1 MGSLIRDNKLLLSKL
16 AKSIPSPDDTHG
28 MILHCSGV
36 SDGMSVSLPFYSKNN
51 NRIQIVIPIEKEDIE
66 YVEVKDSVYIC
77 LNTDRVCLMNRARFV
92 GSDMLRDRIVTEY
105 KSFDGFFKDYFQYN
119 VEQYIREDFNA
130 FMNGNSKAY
139 TFDTYIIVLEYLM
152 NKTNYPIN
160 LDTVSNED
168 TFNSIIQYVID
179 NNMVD
184 DVISYMKDITYDFL
198 YESFDNYLKS
208 KTVFTLSKDSYY
220 ENGLLGVV
228 KVDFKNLKYI
238 AFDGVS
244 THDKITFSKSS
255 NKVCGGDLDYVFNG
269 RIEYLGN
276 VVRSS
281 IKICKAPGVNRYRG
295 KLVGVSGLLSH
306 KSFEL
311 SAHWRGVR

>member
-16 AKSIPSPDDTHG
+16 AKSIHSPDDTHG

-36 SDGMSVSLPFYSKNN
+36 SDGMSVSLSFYSKNN

-77 LNTDRVCLMNRARFV
+77 LNTDRMCHMNRARFV

-119 VEQYIREDFNA
+119 VEQYIRDDFKRFQSGIHEGAQFKTFMLVLEFLNSETDYTYYDNA
-130 FMNGNSKAY
+130 IDDNHEFELAIQ
-139 TFDTYIIVLEYLM
+139 YII
-152 NKTNYPIN
+152 
-160 LDTVSNED
+160 
-168 TFNSIIQYVID
+168 D
-179 NNMVD
+179 NHMIEE
-184 DVISYMKDITYDFL
+184 VISYNESVMRKFF
-198 YESFDNYLKS
+198 YESLEKCVESPNAFNVARDG
-208 KTVFTLSKDSYY
+208 YY

-244 THDKITFSKSS
+244 TYDKITFSKSS
-255 NKVCGGDLDYVFNG
+255 NKICGGDLDYVFNG

-281 IKICKAPGVNRYRG
+281 IKICKAPGVNRYTG

-311 SAHWRGVR
+311 SAHWRGVH

>member
-1 MGSLIRDNKLLLSKL
+1 MGSLIQDNKLLLSKL

-36 SDGMSVSLPFYSKNN
+36 SDGMSVSLSFYSKNN

-77 LNTDRVCLMNRARFV
+77 LNTDRMCHMNRARFV

-119 VEQYIREDFNA
+119 VEQYIRDDFERFQSGIHEGAQFKTFMLVLEFLNSETDYTYYDNA
-130 FMNGNSKAY
+130 IDDNHEFELAIQ
-139 TFDTYIIVLEYLM
+139 YII
-152 NKTNYPIN
+152 
-160 LDTVSNED
+160 
-168 TFNSIIQYVID
+168 D
-179 NNMVD
+179 NHMIEE
-184 DVISYMKDITYDFL
+184 VISYNESVMRKFF
-198 YESFDNYLKS
+198 YESLEKCVESPNAFNVARDG
-208 KTVFTLSKDSYY
+208 YY

-244 THDKITFSKSS
+244 TYDKITFSKSS
-255 NKVCGGDLDYVFNG
+255 NKICGGDLDYVFNG

-281 IKICKAPGVNRYRG
+281 IKICKAPGVNRYTG
-295 KLVGVSGLLSH
+295 KLLGVSGLLSH

>member
-1 MGSLIRDNKLLLSKL
+1 MGNLIRDNKLLLSKL

-36 SDGMSVSLPFYSKNN
+36 SDGMSVSLSFYSKNN
-51 NRIQIVIPIEKEDIE
+51 NRIQIVIPIDKDDIE
-66 YVEVKDSVYIC
+66 FVEVKNDVYVC
-77 LNTDRVCLMNRARFV
+77 LNIDKMCNMNRARFV

-119 VEQYIREDFNA
+119 VEQYIRDDFNT

-160 LDTVSNED
+160 LDTVSNGD

-198 YESFDNYLKS
+198 YESFDTYLKS

-238 AFDGVS
+238 AFDGFS
-244 THDKITFSKSS
+244 TYDKITFSKSS
-255 NKVCGGDLDYVFNG
+255 NKICSGDLDYVFNG

-281 IKICKAPGVNRYRG
+281 IKICKAPGVNRYTG

-311 SAHWRGVR
+311 SAHWRGV

>member
-1 MGSLIRDNKLLLSKL
+1 MGSLIRDNKALLKKL
-16 AKSIPSPDDTHG
+16 ASGIYNISLQCVCQRFLDGG
-28 MILHCSGV
+28 MDII
-36 SDGMSVSLPFYSKNN
+36 LPFTSDS
-51 NRIQIVIPIEKEDIE
+51 IVIHLPIEKEDIE
-66 YVEVKDSVYIC
+66 FVEVKNDVYVC
-77 LNTDRVCLMNRARFV
+77 LNIDKMCNMNRATFTMCGGMI
-92 GSDMLRDRIVTEY
+92 GSHDC
-105 KSFDGFFKDYFQYN
+105 KPFGGFFKDYFFYG
-119 VEQYIREDFNA
+119 VDRYIREDFNA
-130 FMNGNSKAY
+130 FMNGNSKVY
-139 TFDTYIIVLEYLM
+139 TFETYTIVLEYLM

-160 LDTVSNED
+160 LDTVSNGD

-198 YESFDNYLKS
+198 YESFDTYLKS

-238 AFDGVS
+238 AFDGDS
-244 THDKITFSKSS
+244 TYDKITFSKSS
-255 NKVCGGDLDYVFNG
+255 NKICGGDLDYVFNG

-281 IKICKAPGVNRYRG
+281 IKICKAPGVNRYTG
-295 KLVGVSGLLSH
+295 KLVDVSCLLSH

-311 SAHWRGVR
+311 SAHWRGV

>member
-1 MGSLIRDNKLLLSKL
+1 MGSLIRDNKLLLNKL
-16 AKSIPSPDDTHG
+16 ARSIPSPDDTHG

-77 LNTDRVCLMNRARFV
+77 LNTDRMCHMNRARFV
-92 GSDMLRDRIVTEY
+92 GSDMLRDRVVTEY

-119 VEQYIREDFNA
+119 VEQYIRDDFKRFQSGIHEGAQFKTFMLVLEFLNSETDYTYYDNA
-130 FMNGNSKAY
+130 IDDNHE
-139 TFDTYIIVLEYLM
+139 FDLAIQYII
-152 NKTNYPIN
+152 
-160 LDTVSNED
+160 
-168 TFNSIIQYVID
+168 D
-179 NNMVD
+179 NHMIEE
-184 DVISYMKDITYDFL
+184 VISYNESVMRKFF
-198 YESFDNYLKS
+198 YESLEKCVESPNAFNVARDG
-208 KTVFTLSKDSYY
+208 YY

-228 KVDFKNLKYI
+228 KIDFKNLKYI

-244 THDKITFSKSS
+244 TYDKITFSKSR
-255 NKVCGGDLDYVFNG
+255 NKICGGDLDYVFSG

-311 SAHWRGVR
+311 SAHWRGVY

>member
-1 MGSLIRDNKLLLSKL
+1 MGNLIRDNKLLLSKL
-16 AKSIPSPDDTHG
+16 ARSIPSPDDTHG

-36 SDGMSVSLPFYSKNN
+36 SDGMSVLLPFYSKNN

-66 YVEVKDSVYIC
+66 YVEVKNDVYVC
-77 LNTDRVCLMNRARFV
+77 LNIDKMCNMNRARFV
-92 GSDMLRDRIVTEY
+92 GSDMLRDRVVTEY

-119 VEQYIREDFNA
+119 VEQYIRDDFERFQSGIHEGA
-130 FMNGNSKAY
+130 QFKTFMLVLEFLNSETNY
-139 TFDTYIIVLEYLM
+139 TYYDDAIDDNHEFELAIQYII
-152 NKTNYPIN
+152 
-160 LDTVSNED
+160 
-168 TFNSIIQYVID
+168 D
-179 NNMVD
+179 NHMIEE
-184 DVISYMKDITYDFL
+184 VISYNESVMRKFL
-198 YESFDNYLKS
+198 YESFDTYLKS

-244 THDKITFSKSS
+244 TYDKITFSKSS
-255 NKVCGGDLDYVFNG
+255 NKICGGDLDYVFNG

-281 IKICKAPGVNRYRG
+281 IKICKAPGVNRYTG

-306 KSFEL
+306 KSFEM
-311 SAHWRGVR
+311 SAYWRGVW

>member
-36 SDGMSVSLPFYSKNN
+36 SDGMSVSLSFYSKNN

-77 LNTDRVCLMNRARFV
+77 LNTDRMCHMNRARFV
-92 GSDMLRDRIVTEY
+92 GSDMLRDRVVTEY

-119 VEQYIREDFNA
+119 VEQYIRDDFKRFQSGIHEGA
-130 FMNGNSKAY
+130 KFKTFMLVLEFLNSETNY
-139 TFDTYIIVLEYLM
+139 TYDDAIDDNHEFELAIQYII
-152 NKTNYPIN
+152 
-160 LDTVSNED
+160 
-168 TFNSIIQYVID
+168 D
-179 NNMVD
+179 NHMIEE
-184 DVISYMKDITYDFL
+184 VISYNESVMRKFF
-198 YESFDNYLKS
+198 YESLEKCVENPNAFNVARDG
-208 KTVFTLSKDSYY
+208 YY

-238 AFDGVS
+238 AFDGDS
-244 THDKITFSKSS
+244 THDNIMFNEKSS
-255 NKVCGGDLDYVFNG
+255 KICGGDLDYVFNG

-311 SAHWRGVR
+311 SAHWRGV